1 MKILMVCLGNI
12 CRSPLADGVLRHKVN
27 KLNLN
32 IIVDSAGTANY
43 HIGSAPDKR
52 MIATAKNKGVD
63 IGFLKARQF
72 EYKDFEEFDS
82 IFVMDQNNYK
92 NVIQLAKTDQDK
104 CKVKLLLEVTS
115 KVHRKEV
122 PDPYYGTQTD
132 FEEVYEL
139 VDHATDAI
147 IESYLAN
154 EER

>member
-1 MKILMVCLGNI
+1 MVCLGNI
-12 CRSPLADGVLRHKVN
+12 CRSPIADGVLRHKVN

-43 HIGSAPDKR
+43 HIGASPDKR
-52 MIATAKNKGVD
+52 MIATAKMKGVD

-104 CKVKLLLEVTS
+104 CKVKLLLDVTS

-139 VDHATDAI
+139 VDQATDAI
-147 IESYLAN
+147 IESYLAD
-154 EER
+154 EKG

>member
-1 MKILMVCLGNI
+1 MVCLGNI

-43 HIGSAPDKR
+43 HIGASPDKR
-52 MIATAKNKGVD
+52 MIATAKMKGVD

-72 EYKDFEEFDS
+72 EYKDFDEFDS

-104 CKVKLLLEVTS
+104 CKVKLLLDVTS

-139 VDHATDAI
+139 VDQATDAI
-147 IESYLAN
+147 IESYLAD
-154 EER
+154 EKG

>member
-1 MKILMVCLGNI
+1 MVCLGNI

-43 HIGSAPDKR
+43 HIGASPDKR
-52 MIATAKNKGVD
+52 MIATAKMKGVD

-104 CKVKLLLEVTS
+104 CKVKLLLDFTS

-139 VDHATDAI
+139 VDQATDAI
-147 IESYLAN
+147 IESYLAD
-154 EER
+154 EKG

>member
-1 MKILMVCLGNI
+1 MVCLGNI

-43 HIGSAPDKR
+43 HIGASPDKR
-52 MIATAKNKGVD
+52 MIATAKMKGVD

-104 CKVKLLLEVTS
+104 CKVKLLLDVTS

-139 VDHATDAI
+139 VDQATDAI
-147 IESYLAN
+147 IESYLAD
-154 EER
+154 EKG

>member
-1 MKILMVCLGNI
+1 MVCLGNI

-43 HIGSAPDKR
+43 HIGASPDKR
-52 MIATAKNKGVD
+52 MIATAKMKGVD
-63 IGFLKARQF
+63 IGFLNARQF

-139 VDHATDAI
+139 VDQATDAI
-147 IESYLAN
+147 IESYLAD
-154 EER
+154 EKG

>member
-1 MKILMVCLGNI
+1 
-12 CRSPLADGVLRHKVN
+12 
-27 KLNLN
+27 
-32 IIVDSAGTANY
+32 
-43 HIGSAPDKR
+43 
-52 MIATAKNKGVD
+52 MIATAKMKGVD

-139 VDHATDAI
+139 VDQATDAI
-147 IESYLAN
+147 IESYLAD
-154 EER
+154 EKG

>member
-1 MKILMVCLGNI
+1 MVCLGNI

-43 HIGSAPDKR
+43 HIGASPDKR
-52 MIATAKNKGVD
+52 MIATAKMKGVD

-139 VDHATDAI
+139 VDQATDAI
-147 IESYLAN
+147 IESYLAD
-154 EER
+154 EKG